1 MIDIEQ
7 VPAHEWETWRD
18 ANDAVLLDV
27 REPEEWAQGVLPGAI
42 QISMSDFVDHID
54 DVPQDKAI
62 LCVCRSG
69 ERSQQVAAY
78 LTHNGY
84 EPVANLSGGMH
95 ALGLQN

>member
-1 MIDIEQ
+1 MINIEQ

-27 REPEEWAQGVLPGAI
+27 REPDEWAQGVLPGAI
-42 QISMSDFVDHID
+42 QISMSDFVNHID
-54 DVPQDKAI
+54 DIPQDRAI